1 MAKQTQAQRIDNL
14 ESGLAQAVSGINT
27 VLEYLSA
34 NTPQTPAPAQFT
46 TVAPSQHADVTI
58 KPTVPSQI
66 KGGIFVR
73 NGRIYVGQWE
83 SSEGHRDYNVI
94 TDQCDAFDTT
104 NPMWT
109 NHAKTWIAQ
118 LTKAGFTSSVDDT
131 PEMAG
136 IWASQKQQK
145 LGYAIKKWLENK
157 NLWDAEWTEVELI
170 QQLTW
175 FKEFAIANGY
185 EMKQRSTYAKR
196 K

>member
-1 MAKQTQAQRIDNL
+1 MAKQTQAQRIDKL

-27 VLEYLSA
+27 MLEYLSA
-34 NTPQTPAPAQFT
+34 TTPQTPTQTQFT
-46 TVAPSQHADVTI
+46 TAAPSQHADVTI
-58 KPTVPSQI
+58 KPAVPSQI
-66 KGGIFVR
+66 KGAIFVR

-83 SSEGHRDYNVI
+83 ASEGHRDYRVI
-94 TDQCDAFDTT
+94 TDSCDAFDTSHA
-104 NPMWT
+104 MWT
-109 NHAKTWIAQ
+109 SHAKTWIAQ

-145 LGYAIKKWLENK
+145 LGHAIKKWLENN
-157 NLWDAEWTEVELI
+157 NLWKAEWTEVELI
-170 QQLTW
+170 QQLSW
-175 FKEFAIANGY
+175 FKELAIANGY